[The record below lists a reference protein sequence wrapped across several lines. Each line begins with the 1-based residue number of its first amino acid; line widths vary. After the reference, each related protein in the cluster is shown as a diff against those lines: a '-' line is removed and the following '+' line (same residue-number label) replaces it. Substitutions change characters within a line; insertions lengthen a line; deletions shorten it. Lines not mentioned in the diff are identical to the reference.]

1 MQYSKFLNHYQSIQ
15 CKRAALYVRC
25 SSEEQALNGDTIQTQ
40 KEVLAEFAEVHQLK
54 IMDYYIDEGYTARK
68 KYNKRKEFMRM
79 LQDAEAEKF
88 DIIVFTKL
96 DRWFRNVADYYK
108 IQEVLEKHG
117 INWLTAQERYETE
130 TANGRLNVNI
140 RLSVAQDEADRTSE
154 RIHVVFQH
162 KINQGELIS
171 GSLPIGYKNVDGKAV
186 IDEETAPIAR
196 DLFDHFELNNSKR
209 GAMLYL
215 MKKYNMYLT
224 YESVARMLSN
234 ELYKGCKRGNP
245 DFCPALI
252 EPERF
257 DRLQVQGKRNV
268 RVRENNRYYVFTGLV
283 ECATCNHAMV
293 ANTRVDYR
301 YHREYIG
308 YRCNH
313 YHNAKICTHIK
324 TIQEPVLERL
334 MLDSIKPAIRKYIAR
349 YEVAASGPAAS
360 RKNDSAR
367 IKEKIR
373 NVKELYINGYI
384 DFEEFKTRCDELQGQ
399 LDSISEPQKP
409 RNLAPLKEFLT
420 WDIENIYESFTPQ
433 EKRAFWASI
442 INKIYLNDINEIVE
456 IDFLS

>member
-40 KEVLAEFAEVHQLK
+40 KEVLTEFAEVHQLK

-108 IQEVLEKHG
+108 IQEILEKHG

-162 KINQGELIS
+162 KISQGELIS
-171 GSLPIGYKNVDGKAV
+171 GSLPIGYKNVGGKAV
-186 IDEETAPIAR
+186 IDEKTAPIAR

-224 YESVARMLSN
+224 YESVSRMLSN
-234 ELYKGCKRGNP
+234 ELYKGCKRGNLN
-245 DFCPALI
+245 FCPALI

-268 RVRENNRYYVFTGLV
+268 RVRENNRYYVFTGLI
-283 ECATCNHAMV
+283 ECASCNHAMV
-293 ANTRVDYR
+293 ANTRIDSR

-308 YRCNH
+308 YRCNF
-313 YHNAKICTHIK
+313 YHNSKICTHIK
-324 TIQEPVLERL
+324 TIQESALERL

-349 YEVAASGPAAS
+349 YEVAASGPAVS

-367 IKEKIR
+367 IREKMK
-373 NVKELYINGYI
+373 NLKELYINGYI
-384 DFEEFKTRCDELQGQ
+384 EFEEFKTRCDELQGQ
-399 LDSISEPQKP
+399 LDSINEPQRP

>member
-257 DRLQVQGKRNV
+257 DRLQVQGKRSV
-268 RVRENNRYYVFTGLV
+268 RVRENNRSLF
-283 ECATCNHAMV
+283 
-293 ANTRVDYR
+293 
-301 YHREYIG
+301 
-308 YRCNH
+308 
-313 YHNAKICTHIK
+313 
-324 TIQEPVLERL
+324 QE
-334 MLDSIKPAIRKYIAR
+334 
-349 YEVAASGPAAS
+349 
-360 RKNDSAR
+360 
-367 IKEKIR
+367 
-373 NVKELYINGYI
+373 
-384 DFEEFKTRCDELQGQ
+384 F
-399 LDSISEPQKP
+399 
-409 RNLAPLKEFLT
+409 
-420 WDIENIYESFTPQ
+420 
-433 EKRAFWASI
+433 
-442 INKIYLNDINEIVE
+442 
-456 IDFLS
+456 

>member
-25 SSEEQALNGDTIQTQ
+25 SSEEQAMNGDTIQTQ

-54 IMDYYIDEGYTARK
+54 IIDYYIDEGYTARK

-162 KINQGELIS
+162 KISQGELIS
-171 GSLPIGYKNVDGKAV
+171 GSLPVGYKNVDGRAV
-186 IDEETAPIAR
+186 IDEETAPIVR

-215 MKKYNMYLT
+215 MKKYNMYFP

-257 DRLQVQGKRNV
+257 DRLQIQGKRNV
-268 RVRENNRYYVFTGLV
+268 RVRKNNRYYVFTGLV
-283 ECATCNHAMV
+283 ECATCNHAMI
-293 ANTRVDYR
+293 ANTRVDYK

-313 YHNAKICTHIK
+313 YHTAKICTHIK
-324 TIQEPVLERL
+324 TIREHVLERL

-349 YEVAASGPAAS
+349 YEVAASSPATN
-360 RKNDSAR
+360 RKNDAAR
-367 IKEKIR
+367 IKEKIS
-373 NVKELYINGYI
+373 NVKELYINGYM
-384 DFEEFKTRCDELQGQ
+384 DFEEFKTRCDELQGL

-420 WDIENIYESFTPQ
+420 LDIENIYGSFTPQ
-433 EKRAFWASI
+433 EKRAFWAAI
-442 INKIYLNDINEIVE
+442 INKIYLNDTNEIVE
-456 IDFLS
+456 IDFLP